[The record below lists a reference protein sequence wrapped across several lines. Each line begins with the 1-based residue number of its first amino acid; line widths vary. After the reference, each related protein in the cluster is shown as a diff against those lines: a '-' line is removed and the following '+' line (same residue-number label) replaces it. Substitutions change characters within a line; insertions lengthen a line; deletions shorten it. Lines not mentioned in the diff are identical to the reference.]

1 MEITRFPP
9 FILNWHLVLI
19 EYLSFTPAL
28 GTFYTVV
35 LCSVLFRFAPYAKS
49 YLWLKFN
56 RSNFIFNILFHF
68 KMCLFLQSMRD
79 FSNSLRHFL
88 SAYNVQFRKQNNFW
102 LLTRVLFCLTQA
114 MAFFLGNVNRFLFCC
129 VHIFICECA

>member
-1 MEITRFPP
+1 MEMTRFPP

-19 EYLSFTPAL
+19 EYLSFTPTL

-35 LCSVLFRFAPYAKS
+35 LCSVLFCFAPYAKS
-49 YLWLKFN
+49 DLWLKFN

-68 KMCLFLQSMRD
+68 KMCLFLQSVRE

-88 SAYNVQFRKQNNFW
+88 SAYNLQFGKQNNFQ
-102 LLTRVLFCLTQA
+102 LLTRVLFCLIET
-114 MAFFLGNVNRFLFCC
+114 MTFFLGNVNRFLHRC
-129 VHIFICECA
+129 VHMFICECV